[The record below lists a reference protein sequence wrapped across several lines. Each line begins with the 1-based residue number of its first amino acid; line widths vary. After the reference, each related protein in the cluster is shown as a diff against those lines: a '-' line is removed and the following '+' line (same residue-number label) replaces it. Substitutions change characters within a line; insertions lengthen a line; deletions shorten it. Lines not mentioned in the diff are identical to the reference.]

1 MYSVQSRQVSE
12 LPKEFFRPLALI
24 PPPVVSKSVAILLSS
39 QNLSLSFGGKP
50 LFDELNFSLSSGEKV
65 GLIGPNG
72 AGKSSLVKVLAGK
85 IKPDEGNISQQKG
98 LRIGYLEQT
107 PKFEPEAT
115 VLSTSLEHTSD
126 PHDWE
131 NMAKALELLGKLDF
145 REEEGRGP
153 ETPVEA
159 LSGGWKKRVALAR
172 ELMKQPDLLILDEP
186 TNHLDVE
193 GIYWLEEFLGSQPF
207 ATLIVTHD
215 RFLLDIKGSYSN
227 YLEVKETLMAGQ
239 LKTEDR
245 LRNNLRRETEWLR
258 RGAKART
265 TKQQARIDR
274 THELMETVAEL
285 GDRNKVQDL
294 RLSLGGMDRNPKK
307 LLEAKKITKS
317 YDGRQIIAPLDLLI
331 SPKTRLGLLGRNGA
345 GKSTLIRMLLGDE
358 KPDGGEII
366 RSDQLQTVYFEQN
379 RESLDP
385 EKTLL
390 KTVCPS
396 GDHVDFGGKL
406 IHVRAY
412 LDRFLFSP
420 GQYELPVGK
429 LSGGEQSRILLAKLM
444 VRKANFLVLDEP
456 TNDLDI
462 PTLNVLEE
470 MLKEFNGAV
479 VLVSHDR
486 YFLSSVT
493 NEILAIEDG
502 GTERFVDLFQWEEW
516 KKSTAGKKKPKEKA
530 KPAAATPAAE
540 KKKLSFKEQQELDKM
555 EATIHAAEE
564 KVKSLEAETQGATP
578 SRLKEITT
586 ELAKAQSEVER
597 LYVRWEEL
605 GARA

>member
-1 MYSVQSRQVSE
+1 
-12 LPKEFFRPLALI
+12 
-24 PPPVVSKSVAILLSS
+24 VAILLSS

-50 LFDELNFSLSSGEKV
+50 LFDELNFSISNNEKV

-85 IKPDEGNISQQKG
+85 IKPDEGNVSYQKG
-98 LRIGYLEQT
+98 LRIGFLEQT
-107 PKFEPEAT
+107 PKFEPAAT
-115 VLSTSLEHTSD
+115 VLSTSLERTSD

-153 ETPVEA
+153 ETLVES

-172 ELMKQPDLLILDEP
+172 ELMKEPDLLILDEP

-193 GIYWLEEFLGSQPF
+193 GIYWLEDFLRSSSF

-215 RFLLDIKGSYSN
+215 RFFLDNACDRILELDRRNPSGMLDIKGSYSN
-227 YLEVKETLMAGQ
+227 YLEVKDTLMAGQ

-258 RGAKART
+258 RGAKARI

-274 THELMETVAEL
+274 THELMDTVAEL

-307 LLEAKKITKS
+307 LLEAKKIQKS
-317 YDGRQIIAPLDLLI
+317 YDGRMIIPPLDLLI

-345 GKSTLIRMLLGDE
+345 GKSTLIRLLLGDE
-358 KPDGGEII
+358 KPDKGEII

-412 LDRFLFSP
+412 LDRFLFKT
-420 GQYELPVGK
+420 GQFELPVGK
-429 LSGGEQSRILLAKLM
+429 LSGGEQSRIMLAKLL
-444 VRKANFLVLDEP
+444 VRTANLLVLDEP

-502 GTERFVDLFQWEEW
+502 GTERFSDLFQWEEW
-516 KKSTAGKKKPKEKA
+516 KKSTATKKKPKEKT
-530 KPAAATPAAE
+530 KPQAAAPSVD
-540 KKKLSFKEQQELDKM
+540 KKKLSFKEQQELEKM
-555 EATIHAAEE
+555 EATIQSAEE

-578 SRLKEITT
+578 SRLKEITS
-586 ELAKAQSEVER
+586 ELAKAQMEVEK
-597 LYVRWEEL
+597 LYSRWEVL
-605 GARA
+605 GARK